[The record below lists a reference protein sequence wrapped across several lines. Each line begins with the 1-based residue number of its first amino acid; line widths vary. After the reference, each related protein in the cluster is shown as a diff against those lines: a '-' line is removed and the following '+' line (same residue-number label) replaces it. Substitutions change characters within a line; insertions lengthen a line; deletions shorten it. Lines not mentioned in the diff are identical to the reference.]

1 MTTQRQYVRPISTF
15 WWVHKRSYFIFVMRE
30 LSSFFVAWFVFY
42 LLMFIG
48 AVSRGEAA
56 YQDFLNGADHP
67 AVVAI
72 NVVAF
77 GFLVLH
83 LVTWFSLTPK
93 AMVIQVGGRRVPGPA
108 ILASQYV
115 GLVVV
120 SAFVYW
126 LVTR

>member
-1 MTTQRQYVRPISTF
+1 MTTQREYIKPISIF

-48 AVSRGEAA
+48 AVSRGGTA

-67 AVVAI
+67 VVVAI

-77 GFLVLH
+77 AFIVLH
-83 LVTWFSLTPK
+83 TVTWFSLTPK
-93 AMVIQVGGRRVPGPA
+93 AMVLQVGGRRVPGPA

-115 GLVVV
+115 ALVAV